1 MKQPRASYALMCHG
15 SSEEGTTAHGGAWPH
30 VLSPALS
37 STSSSRLPDLLR
49 VCSTCSST
57 SEPWGQRG
65 PAIKSQE
72 GHYSARL
79 PSRHPYQSQVF
90 AVEFGE
96 PLVVGQ
102 GGHHEGQISGDIR

>member
-1 MKQPRASYALMCHG
+1 MEARIALRG
-15 SSEEGTTAHGGAWPH
+15 SGALRLHQRGTTAQGGGWPH

-57 SEPWGQRG
+57 SEPYGQRG
-65 PAIKSQE
+65 FPIRSQR
-72 GHYSARL
+72 GRYSLAP
-79 PSRHPYQSQVF
+79 PSTPPSPYQPQIL

-102 GGHHEGQISGDIR
+102 GCHH